1 MAGEITTIARP
12 YASAVFARAQE
23 TGQVAEWSETLALL
37 AAIGSDP
44 AMALQIGNPNV
55 PRDVLRDIILEVA
68 KADGGAAFGPEAANL
83 VRLLARNHRLDLL
96 QELATQFE
104 ALRTAQQGL
113 RNVQVRSAFPL
124 TDQEQQALAA
134 ALGARLGGAVDLTLE
149 QDQALI
155 GGVEIRVGDLVI
167 DGSIRGKLDKLATEL
182 DF

>member
-1 MAGEITTIARP
+1 MAGDITTIARP

-23 TGQVAEWSETLALL
+23 TGQVAEWSDALVLL

-55 PRDVLRDIILEVA
+55 PRDTLRDIILEVA
-68 KADGGAAFGPEAANL
+68 KAEGGTAFAAEPANL
-83 VRLLARNHRLDLL
+83 VRLLAKNHRLDLL
-96 QELATQFE
+96 QELTTQFE

-113 RNVQVRSAFPL
+113 RNVQVRSAFAL
-124 TDQEQQALAA
+124 TEQEQQALAA
-134 ALGARLGGAVDLTLE
+134 ALGARLGGAVDLTVE

>member
-1 MAGEITTIARP
+1 MAGDITTIARP

-23 TGQVAEWSETLALL
+23 TGQVAEWSEALVLL

-55 PRDVLRDIILEVA
+55 PRDTLRDIILEVA
-68 KADGGAAFGPEAANL
+68 KAQGGTAFAAEPANL
-83 VRLLARNHRLDLL
+83 VRLLAKNHRLDLL
-96 QELATQFE
+96 QELTTQFE

-113 RNVQVRSAFPL
+113 RNVQVRSAFAL
-124 TDQEQQALAA
+124 TEQEQQALAA
-134 ALGARLGGAVDLTLE
+134 ALGARLGGAVDLTVE

>member
-1 MAGEITTIARP
+1 MAGDITTIARP

-23 TGQVAEWSETLALL
+23 TGQVAEWSDALVLL

-55 PRDVLRDIILEVA
+55 PRDTLRDIILEVA
-68 KADGGAAFGPEAANL
+68 KAEGGTAFAAEPANL
-83 VRLLARNHRLDLL
+83 VRLLAKNHRLDLL
-96 QELATQFE
+96 QELTTQFE

-113 RNVQVRSAFPL
+113 RNVQVRSAFAL
-124 TDQEQQALAA
+124 TEQEQQALAA
-134 ALGARLGGAVDLTLE
+134 ALGARLGGAVDLTVE

-167 DGSIRGKLDKLATEL
+167 DGSIRGKLEKLATEL

>member
-1 MAGEITTIARP
+1 MAGDITTIARP

-23 TGQVAEWSETLALL
+23 TGQVAEWSEALALL
-37 AAIGSDP
+37 AAIGGDP

-55 PRDVLRDIILEVA
+55 PRDTLRDIILEVA
-68 KADGGAAFGPEAANL
+68 KAQGGTAFAAEPANL
-83 VRLLARNHRLDLL
+83 VRLLAKNHRLDLL
-96 QELATQFE
+96 QELTTQFE

-113 RNVQVRSAFPL
+113 RNVQVRSAFAL
-124 TDQEQQALAA
+124 TEQEQQALAA
-134 ALGARLGGAVDLTLE
+134 ALGARLGGAVDLTVE